1 MSSNKMFSL
10 NPLINRGYSSVC
22 ALRGYFQDMCTCL
35 WGSGTCRGWLHDM
48 RPCMCLPICRKREK
62 VCVCVCAHVQT
73 SVCRYRSVCGG
84 ERASRS
90 VNMIANDKMSTW
102 VC

>member
-1 MSSNKMFSL
+1 ML
-10 NPLINRGYSSVC
+10 
-22 ALRGYFQDMCTCL
+22 TCFL
-35 WGSGTCRGWLHDM
+35 AHAEGARKDEGTCKLACIDRFA
-48 RPCMCLPICRKREK
+48 E
-62 VCVCVCAHVQT
+62 
-73 SVCRYRSVCGG
+73 G